1 LSGWYPNTYANTLGH
16 AQPDPDAISHTDNYT
31 YGNSNAFCYADS
43 DTNT

>member
-16 AQPDPDAISHTDNYT
+16 AQPDAFSHTDNYT
-31 YGNSNAFCYADS
+31 YGNSNAFRYADS